1 MRVSVRAIGLRS
13 RIYVSDSVSC
23 TESEDS
29 SSRDA
34 STTSA
39 SLRCDSPMLR
49 NCMRPRVLIVDDEAP
64 ARERLRSLLTELDQV
79 DVIGEADTGEE
90 AVLRAAELAPDVVLL
105 DVRMPGI
112 DGIEAAKHMNVLE
125 QPPAVIF
132 TTAFDE
138 YAMKAFDAQ
147 AVGYLLKPIRKEK
160 LAAALAH
167 ASRLTQPLLQKIAE
181 TRSHIAVRYR
191 EGLRLIPVEDVQYF
205 FAEQKYTTVKH
216 LKGEDLIEDSLR
228 SLEDEFG
235 SAFVRAHRNA
245 LVSVRYLEGI
255 ERNSDGQYFVR
266 LRGCEAP
273 LQVSR
278 RMASE
283 LRERFRI

>member
-1 MRVSVRAIGLRS
+1 MK
-13 RIYVSDSVSC
+13 
-23 TESEDS
+23 
-29 SSRDA
+29 
-34 STTSA
+34 
-39 SLRCDSPMLR
+39 
-49 NCMRPRVLIVDDEAP
+49 PRVLIVDDEAP
-64 ARERLRSLLTELDQV
+64 ARERLRSLLAEIDAA
-79 DVIGEADTGEE
+79 DVIGVAVTGEQ
-90 AVLRAAELAPDVVLL
+90 AVQRAAELVPDIVLL

-112 DGIEAAKHMNVLE
+112 DGIEAARHLNQLD

-132 TTAFDE
+132 TTAYDE

-167 ASRLTQPLLQKIAE
+167 ASRLTRPQLRE
-181 TRSHIAVRYR
+181 VGERTESRRSHIAVKHRD
-191 EGLRLIPVEDVQYF
+191 GLKLIPLEEVQYF
-205 FAEQKYTTVKH
+205 LAEQKYTTVRH
-216 LKGEDLIEDSLR
+216 SKGEDLIEESLR
-228 SLEDEFG
+228 ALEEELG
-235 SAFVRAHRNA
+235 SAVVRIHRNA

-255 ERNSDGQYFVR
+255 DRNADGQYFVR
-266 LRGCEAP
+266 LRGCDAP

>member
-1 MRVSVRAIGLRS
+1 
-13 RIYVSDSVSC
+13 
-23 TESEDS
+23 
-29 SSRDA
+29 
-34 STTSA
+34 
-39 SLRCDSPMLR
+39 
-49 NCMRPRVLIVDDEAP
+49 MRPRVLIVDDEAP
-64 ARERLRSLLTELDQV
+64 ARERLRSLLLELDQA
-79 DVIGEADTGEE
+79 DVVGEAVTGEE
-90 AVLRAAELAPDVVLL
+90 AVQRTAELAPDVVLL

-125 QPPAVIF
+125 RPPAVIF

-138 YAMKAFDAQ
+138 YAMKAFDAH

-167 ASRLTQPLLQKIAE
+167 ASRLSRPQLQKIGNPAD
-181 TRSHIAVRYR
+181 TRSHIAVRHR
-191 EGLRLIPVEDVQYF
+191 EGLKLIPLDEVQFF
-205 FAEQKYTTVKH
+205 FADQRYTTVRH

-228 SLEDEFG
+228 SLEDEFA
-235 SAFVRAHRNA
+235 SAFVRIHRNA

-255 ERNSDGQYFVR
+255 ERNADGQYFVR
-266 LRGCEAP
+266 LRGCDAP